1 MSTKKRMIQEMKAV
15 KEKYNLSMAAIG
27 REANLNGIT
36 VKTALEGN
44 TSLNGFFDTYEAL
57 KRLKN
62 KSIRY
67 TEMFYTQD
75 EEWGVVVIGY
85 SKEDALKEAQE
96 YLKQYN
102 ENTQGDNTK
111 EYLEIK
117 TEPFDYKFKE
127 VKGKTEEWY
136 EGEKTGEIDGLVFS
150 IIL

>member
-1 MSTKKRMIQEMKAV
+1 MNTKKRMIQEMKAI

-27 REANLNGIT
+27 REANLSGIT
-36 VKTALEGN
+36 VKTALEGC
-44 TSLNGFFDTYEAL
+44 TSLNGFFNTYEAL

-62 KSIRY
+62 KSIKY

-85 SKEDALKEAQE
+85 SKEEALIEAQKYLKE
-96 YLKQYN
+96 YN
-102 ENTQGDNTK
+102 ENTQGDNTE

-117 TEPFDYKFKE
+117 TEPFNYKFKE
-127 VKGKTEEWY
+127 VKDEPKECY
-136 EGEKTGEIDGLVFS
+136 ESDKTGDIDGLVFS